1 MIFFT
6 PLLFIPISVNLFHPC
21 LRALGE
27 VVMQMQLVSN
37 PTVVYQSNTTNPLFE
52 ACLHG
57 QEGEVQILLDDPET
71 NVNQGCRKY
80 GRTPLWIA
88 CQYGQEGV
96 VRIMLNHA
104 RTNVN
109 RGCLNYARTPLWIA
123 CQYGQEGVVRLMLNH
138 TETDVNNG
146 ADDRSTPLFMA
157 CMNNHKGIVRL
168 LLTNPDTD
176 VNQGTGTGRTPLYIS
191 CLNQNT
197 QIVKLLLSDSRT
209 DRIRPNNEE
218 HAKVYDLTLRYVKNE
233 RKTQFRGLV
242 RLVILLKRMRTRAA
256 EKVYAPGGSGFLAA
270 ENRFKRARTST
281 N

>member
-1 MIFFT
+1 
-6 PLLFIPISVNLFHPC
+6 
-21 LRALGE
+21 
-27 VVMQMQLVSN
+27 MQMQLVSN

-80 GRTPLWIA
+80 G
-88 CQYGQEGV
+88 
-96 VRIMLNHA
+96 
-104 RTNVN
+104 
-109 RGCLNYARTPLWIA
+109 RTPLWIA

-209 DRIRPNNEE
+209 DRIRPSNEE

-242 RLVILLKRMRTRAA
+242 RLVILLKRMRTSCCR
-256 EKVYAPGGSGFLAA
+256 ESLCSWGLRIFGGSESF
-270 ENRFKRARTST
+270 
-281 N
+281 